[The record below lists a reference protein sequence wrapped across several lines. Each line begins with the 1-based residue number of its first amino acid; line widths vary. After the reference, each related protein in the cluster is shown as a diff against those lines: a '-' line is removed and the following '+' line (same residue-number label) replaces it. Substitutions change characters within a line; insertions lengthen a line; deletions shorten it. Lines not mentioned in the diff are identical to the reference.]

1 MSQILFEIP
10 ALTHLI
16 YMFIITTNPQNPEAR
31 AHPCLDMVGD
41 LQLLMMLVDFVVT
54 VHPIYFS

>member
-1 MSQILFEIP
+1 
-10 ALTHLI
+10 
-16 YMFIITTNPQNPEAR
+16 MFIITTNPQNPEAR

-41 LQLLMMLVDFVVT
+41 LRLLMMLVDFVAT